1 MLDLTTLE
9 LIPRELFVSKVLALP
24 DCMIIGCNTAGAGV
38 LQFYPVRLGI
48 GKNYARLRSQS
59 LQTEVQEPAG
69 WCVKKRQ
76 AIKDFERGADR
87 VMRNL
92 SVDRSSLVAE
102 MPDSGK

>member
-48 GKNYARLRSQS
+48 GKNYQACDLEAPRRKYRNQR
-59 LQTEVQEPAG
+59 AG
-69 WCVKKRQ
+69 V
-76 AIKDFERGADR
+76 
-87 VMRNL
+87 
-92 SVDRSSLVAE
+92 
-102 MPDSGK
+102 